1 MTEAVHQGS
10 GQSGQTHQSGG
21 VIRAIAFICLA
32 HPSVRWS
39 VRARDLPEVMMHSE
53 VLILRPRPRGAL

>member
-21 VIRAIAFICLA
+21 VIRAIVFICLA
-32 HPSVRWS
+32 HPSVR
-39 VRARDLPEVMMHSE
+39 
-53 VLILRPRPRGAL
+53 